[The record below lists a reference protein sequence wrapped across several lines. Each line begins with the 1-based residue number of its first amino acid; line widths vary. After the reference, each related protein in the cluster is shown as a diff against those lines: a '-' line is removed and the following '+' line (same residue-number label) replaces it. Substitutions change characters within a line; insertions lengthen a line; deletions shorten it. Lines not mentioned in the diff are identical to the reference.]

1 MQDHNWNDLKYLLA
15 LHRAGRMSGAG
26 RLVAVNETTIA
37 RRIRTLERVLGAPLF
52 VRAADGRYEVTEF
65 GQRIVAQAEVIE
77 TQHLQVSESAGLAQ
91 SGLTGTVRVS
101 AVPALVNRVLVP
113 GFAPFNCQHPDLTV
127 ELVPEARNAD
137 LTKREADL
145 ALRFARPASG
155 GLRVKARKLAALKFA
170 VYGPKA
176 DCGRT
181 DLPWIVY
188 DDAHASL
195 PQARWLG
202 SVAGSDISALRVCDL
217 DTAQEA
223 VGAGLG
229 STALPVICAEGDA
242 RLMRR
247 DTGGIAPPDRPLWL
261 LFHADQPRRASVEA
275 VKEWIIGL
283 EWQASALNPP

>member
-1 MQDHNWNDLKYLLA
+1 MQDHDWNDLKYLLA

-52 VRAADGRYEVTEF
+52 VRGADGRYEVTEF
-65 GQRIVAQAEVIE
+65 GQRIVTQAETIE
-77 TQHLQVSESAGLAQ
+77 MHHLEISESAGLAH
-91 SGLTGTVRVS
+91 SALIGTVRVS

-113 GFAPFNCQHPDLTV
+113 GFTPFARQHPELTV

-170 VYGPKA
+170 TYGPKA
-176 DCGRT
+176 ECERA

-202 SVAGSDISALRVCDL
+202 SVAGNNISTLRVCDL

-229 STALPVICAEGDA
+229 RTALPVICAEGDV
-242 RLMRR
+242 RLKRCE
-247 DTGGIAPPDRPLWL
+247 TGGIAPPERPLWL
-261 LFHADQPRRASVEA
+261 LSHADQPPRASIEA

-283 EWQASALNPP
+283 DWRASALSPP